1 METCP
6 SCGTEAWVRPVPT
19 PCRGLLDGD
28 PATVTMCGHCLTV
41 SPAPGVPVDR
51 DWDPSDASG
60 ALPADPA
67 AAVAV
72 GMLVTLLSSLALHRR
87 EIETIV
93 EYLEEHP
100 GVDPLLALDRLG
112 TSPLLAPPTDLD
124 RRRDQLAQVL
134 GDES

>member
-6 SCGTEAWVRPVPT
+6 SCGAEAWVRPVPT
-19 PCRGLLDGD
+19 PCRRVLAGD
-28 PATVTMCGHCLTV
+28 PATVTLCGRCLSV
-41 SPAPGVPVDR
+41 HPAPGVPVDR
-51 DWDPSDASG
+51 DWEPADVSDA
-60 ALPADPA
+60 LPPDPD

-112 TSPLLAPPTDLD
+112 TSPVLEPPTDLD
-124 RRRDQLAQVL
+124 RRRDQLAQIL
-134 GDES
+134 GDQP